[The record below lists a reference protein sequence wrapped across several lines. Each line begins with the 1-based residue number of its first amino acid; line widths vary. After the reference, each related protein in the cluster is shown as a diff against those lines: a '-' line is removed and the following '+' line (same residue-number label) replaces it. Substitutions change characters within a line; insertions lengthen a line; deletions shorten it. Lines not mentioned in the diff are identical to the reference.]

1 MKQIIFSGKIMPL
14 LKEQKGRFF
23 SISFIKK
30 NGKVRNLTGRLGVKS
45 YRKTTDRKSSANR
58 YDNPYILVFDVQK
71 KGYRMV
77 NMNTATEIKAN
88 KQTFEVIR

>member
-1 MKQIIFSGKIMPL
+1 MKKLIYSGKIFPL

-45 YRKTTDRKSSANR
+45 HRKTNSRKSSASR
-58 YDNPYILVFDVQK
+58 FDNPYILVFDVQK
-71 KGYRMV
+71 QGYRMV
-77 NMNTATEIKAN
+77 NMNTAIEIKAD
-88 KQTFEVIR
+88 KQTFKVVK

>member
-14 LKEQKGRFF
+14 LKEQNGRFF

-45 YRKTTDRKSSANR
+45 YRKTNSRKSSASR
-58 YDNPYILVFDVQK
+58 FDNPYILVFDVQK

>member
-30 NGKVRNLTGRLGVKS
+30 NGKVRNLTGRLG
-45 YRKTTDRKSSANR
+45 
-58 YDNPYILVFDVQK
+58 
-71 KGYRMV
+71 
-77 NMNTATEIKAN
+77 
-88 KQTFEVIR
+88 